1 MGFKKEASRG
11 NPQLTIR
18 PCVYGGA
25 CRSDA
30 CGSRES
36 WGTAKRRAATG
47 GLLEGLGGARGVSR
61 RSGEA
66 QVAGWAG
73 LSCRRLGRPAI
84 RAQLETKPDLESW
97 EKRIGGG
104 SLLCQLPVWQT
115 RWKSGLTVWRP

>member
-11 NPQLTIR
+11 NPKLTIR

-47 GLLEGLGGARGVSR
+47 GLLEGLGGARGGV
-61 RSGEA
+61 EA
-66 QVAGWAG
+66 ERGSAG
-73 LSCRRLGRPAI
+73 GRVGWPF
-84 RAQLETKPDLESW
+84 L
-97 EKRIGGG
+97 
-104 SLLCQLPVWQT
+104 
-115 RWKSGLTVWRP
+115 